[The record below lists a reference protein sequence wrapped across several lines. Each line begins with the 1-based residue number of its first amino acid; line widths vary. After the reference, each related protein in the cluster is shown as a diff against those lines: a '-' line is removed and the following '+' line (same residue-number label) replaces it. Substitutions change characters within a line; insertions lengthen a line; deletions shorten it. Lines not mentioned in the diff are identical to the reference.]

1 MLVMKRRIEFA
12 PASGTFVV
20 RGLFGP
26 AHNVHLG
33 NQTCTCARVK
43 RAGKKGSG
51 RVRVE
56 PSLALSR
63 QGKIP
68 DLTPS
73 SPTSSTGG
81 LACQNS
87 SDQDVASP
95 TQAESAIKKLRY
107 IALDLIPPI
116 SQTNVESTILSN
128 PKITFGDLKSLAI
141 QLKRAEC
148 GVLNKLQ
155 LHCVGPS
162 IKYDE
167 DHPGWL
173 TDAVIDDFHHLC
185 VNSAKTV
192 SLPSGSTHCFLELED
207 GATLPNTTL

>member
-1 MLVMKRRIEFA
+1 MPKVI
-12 PASGTFVV
+12 
-20 RGLFGP
+20 
-26 AHNVHLG
+26 
-33 NQTCTCARVK
+33 
-43 RAGKKGSG
+43 GSG
-51 RVRVE
+51 RRTANTRYSNE
-56 PSLALSR
+56 TLSICPFL
-63 QGKIP
+63 QTHFNIIIW
-68 DLTPS
+68 LI
-73 SPTSSTGG
+73 
-81 LACQNS
+81 
-87 SDQDVASP
+87 
-95 TQAESAIKKLRY
+95 AESAIKKLRY

-185 VNSAKTV
+185 VNSTKTV

-207 GATLPNTTL
+207 GATLPNTTLESVEIDYNRPELELILAPINLDQCHWVLGAFWIKSKEYACIKFIIYIS